1 MVSQEISRAVI
12 SLKRYR
18 GILTTQ
24 QLRTLKGQMLSG
36 DLEGAKKG
44 LSTLLAKAAK
54 NKGGSH
60 DVNRQMRRRLERDA
74 AKVKDNP
81 RIVTPD
87 LRFNEKL
94 PQSVLEEFMRHF
106 ENGKKAG
113 WEEGWQAGCGY
124 AMKVGF
130 AAAVLAMSEKEG
142 YRSKRN
148 TDMLRRM
155 DEHVLYTLSSDEI
168 IEEAFRKGGVL
179 INFREP
185 FTDDR
190 IQEAPKK

>member
-1 MVSQEISRAVI
+1 
-12 SLKRYR
+12 
-18 GILTTQ
+18 
-24 QLRTLKGQMLSG
+24 
-36 DLEGAKKG
+36 
-44 LSTLLAKAAK
+44 
-54 NKGGSH
+54 
-60 DVNRQMRRRLERDA
+60 
-74 AKVKDNP
+74 
-81 RIVTPD
+81 
-87 LRFNEKL
+87 
-94 PQSVLEEFMRHF
+94 
-106 ENGKKAG
+106 
-113 WEEGWQAGCGY
+113 
-124 AMKVGF
+124 MKVGY

-190 IQEAPKK
+190 IQEAPKE